1 MRGVPGT
8 VQTKTGV
15 IPGLQLAHD
24 VPLEAESVRGA
35 VVMPTR
41 TGRSA
46 KP

>member
-24 VPLEAESVRGA
+24 VPLKLSPVAA
-35 VVMPTR
+35 PL
-41 TGRSA
+41 
-46 KP
+46 